1 MLICGATLSLAFVGL
16 YYYDVQQF
24 NTEVQQRLEKTRV
37 VLVKNLVTLLAEK
50 PNATELPLNLLGSD
64 TQITAAAV
72 YSAEG
77 KLLASYI
84 RPNTTEIFPL
94 PQRGSGLLTNESSV
108 VWTTL
113 RDGNRTLGKL
123 YLKAELTQ
131 ADMERFSNL
140 LRGFIIVFLAAALL
154 AVAVTYRLQR
164 HITQPITELAQV
176 SARVQREGNYGIRVQ
191 TVASGE
197 VGSLIAAFNAM
208 LENIQTNTGRLE
220 EARIAAVQTRE
231 KIYQA
236 NEQLA
241 EANRTLEK
249 RVEDRTRLLAKAG
262 QDAAEASQ
270 AKTMFLAKM
279 SHELRTPLNA
289 ILGYGE
295 ILKED
300 ASDEGKTQ
308 TIADLDKILNGARHL
323 LGLINDVL
331 DISKIE
337 AGKMEIY
344 LETFELQKIITDVAA
359 TVTPLVAK
367 KGNQLFIEC
376 PTDIGG
382 MHTDATKLRQIL
394 LNLLSNSSKFT
405 EAGQIT
411 LKITRL
417 SGPVDD
423 LIQFA
428 ILDTGIGM
436 TPEQIA
442 RLFTAFTQ
450 ADASTANRYGGTG
463 LGLAISKQFAQIMKG
478 DITVES
484 APGVGTTFTLSLP
497 ANIQLKPSAIMN
509 HTGQSL
515 TRSPFAGQ
523 LSQKKILIIDDDR
536 EVRKILSELLGLSG
550 YATSEAASG
559 QSGLTLAAQLK
570 PDLILLDIMMPQMDG
585 WTVLK
590 KLQSAP
596 ELAAIP
602 VIVLS
607 ALSDTDLALSLGAVS
622 VLRKPADAARLTT
635 EIAAQLN
642 PLARCY
648 VLQVDDDADAR
659 EIVARML
666 EREGWQYYA
675 AVNGHAALRLL
686 KKDLPVAILLD
697 LKMAGMNGFELLDL
711 LRKNPAWAA
720 IPVVIIS
727 ALDITQEMGDYLV
740 PRTLAILKK
749 GNFTNDQLR
758 HLLRPAIQACA
769 LAQN

>member
-1 MLICGATLSLAFVGL
+1 MLICGVTLSLAFVGL

-94 PQRGSGLLTNESSV
+94 PQRGSGFLTNESSV

-113 RDGNRTLGKL
+113 RVGNRTLGKL

-131 ADMERFSNL
+131 ADVERFSNL

-208 LENIQTNTGRLE
+208 LENIQTNTERLE
-220 EARIAAVQTRE
+220 EARVAAVQTRE

-289 ILGYGE
+289 ILGYSE
-295 ILKED
+295 ILKEE

-344 LETFELQKIITDVAA
+344 LETFELQKIIADVAA

-367 KGNQLFIEC
+367 KGNQLVIEC
-376 PTDIGG
+376 PPDIGG

-411 LKITRL
+411 FKITRL

-436 TPEQIA
+436 TPQQIA

-450 ADASTANRYGGTG
+450 ADASTASRYGGTG
-463 LGLAISKQFAQIMKG
+463 LGKTHLLHAIGNAS
-478 DITVES
+478 
-484 APGVGTTFTLSLP
+484 
-497 ANIQLKPSAIMN
+497 
-509 HTGQSL
+509 
-515 TRSPFAGQ
+515 Q

-607 ALSDTDLALSLGAVS
+607 ALSDTDTALSLGAVS
-622 VLRKPADAARLTT
+622 VLRKPADAARLTA
-635 EIAAQLN
+635 EIAVQLN

-711 LRKNPAWAA
+711 LEKNPAWAA
-720 IPVVIIS
+720 IPVVIIT

-749 GNFTNDQLR
+749 GNFTNDELR

>member
-1 MLICGATLSLAFVGL
+1 MLICGLTLSLAFVGL
-16 YYYDVQQF
+16 YYYDVQRF

-37 VLVKNLVTLLAEK
+37 VLVQNLVTLLAEK
-50 PNATELPLNLLGSD
+50 PNATELPLNLLASD
-64 TQITAAAV
+64 TQIIAAAV
-72 YSAEG
+72 YSAQG

-84 RPNTTEIFPL
+84 RSDTTEIIPL
-94 PQRGSGLLTNESSV
+94 PQQGSGLLTNESSV

-113 RDGNRTLGKL
+113 RDSNRTLGQL

-131 ADMERFSNL
+131 ADVERFSNL

-176 SARVQREGNYGIRVQ
+176 AARVQREGNYGFRVQ

-208 LENIQTNTGRLE
+208 LENIQTNTEQLE
-220 EARIAAVQTRE
+220 EARIAAEQARE
-231 KIYQA
+231 RIHQA

-270 AKTMFLAKM
+270 AKTIFLAKM

-289 ILGYGE
+289 ILGYSE

-300 ASDEGKTQ
+300 ATDEGKTQ
-308 TIADLDKILNGARHL
+308 TVADLDKILNGARHL

-337 AGKMEIY
+337 AGRMEIY
-344 LETFELQKIITDVAA
+344 LETFELKKIITDVVA

-367 KGNQLFIEC
+367 KGNQLIIEC
-376 PTDIGG
+376 PPDIGG

-411 LKITRL
+411 LKITRS
-417 SGPVDD
+417 SGPADD

-428 ILDTGIGM
+428 IVDTGIGM
-436 TPEQIA
+436 TPEQVA

-450 ADASTANRYGGTG
+450 ADASTASRYGGTG

-484 APGVGTTFTLSLP
+484 TPGVGTTFTLSLP
-497 ANIQLKPSAIMN
+497 ANIQLKPSVIIN

-515 TRSPFAGQ
+515 TKSPFAHQ
-523 LSQKKILIIDDDR
+523 LSPRKILLIDDDQ

-550 YATSEAASG
+550 YATIEAASG

-590 KLQSAP
+590 KLQSSP
-596 ELAAIP
+596 ELADIP

-607 ALSDTDLALSLGAVS
+607 AVSDTDMALSLGAVS
-622 VLRKPADAARLTT
+622 VLRKPADAARLTA

-666 EREGWQYYA
+666 EREGWQYYP
-675 AVNGHAALRLL
+675 AVNGHAALRLI
-686 KKDLPVAILLD
+686 KKGLPVAILLD
-697 LKMAGMNGFELLDL
+697 LKMAGMNGFELLDVL
-711 LRKNPAWAA
+711 GKNPAWAA

-727 ALDITQEMGDYLV
+727 ALDITQEMGDYLA

-749 GNFTNDQLR
+749 GKFTNDELR
-758 HLLRPAIQACA
+758 NLLRPAIQACA

>member
-1 MLICGATLSLAFVGL
+1 
-16 YYYDVQQF
+16 
-24 NTEVQQRLEKTRV
+24 
-37 VLVKNLVTLLAEK
+37 
-50 PNATELPLNLLGSD
+50 
-64 TQITAAAV
+64 
-72 YSAEG
+72 
-77 KLLASYI
+77 
-84 RPNTTEIFPL
+84 
-94 PQRGSGLLTNESSV
+94 
-108 VWTTL
+108 
-113 RDGNRTLGKL
+113 
-123 YLKAELTQ
+123 
-131 ADMERFSNL
+131 
-140 LRGFIIVFLAAALL
+140 
-154 AVAVTYRLQR
+154 
-164 HITQPITELAQV
+164 
-176 SARVQREGNYGIRVQ
+176 
-191 TVASGE
+191 
-197 VGSLIAAFNAM
+197 
-208 LENIQTNTGRLE
+208 
-220 EARIAAVQTRE
+220 
-231 KIYQA
+231 
-236 NEQLA
+236 
-241 EANRTLEK
+241 
-249 RVEDRTRLLAKAG
+249 
-262 QDAAEASQ
+262 
-270 AKTMFLAKM
+270 
-279 SHELRTPLNA
+279 
-289 ILGYGE
+289 
-295 ILKED
+295 
-300 ASDEGKTQ
+300 
-308 TIADLDKILNGARHL
+308 
-323 LGLINDVL
+323 
-331 DISKIE
+331 
-337 AGKMEIY
+337 MEIY

-428 ILDTGIGM
+428 ILDTVIGM

-697 LKMAGMNGFELLDL
+697 LKMAGMNGFELPDL
-711 LRKNPAWAA
+711 LGKNPAWAA

>member
-1 MLICGATLSLAFVGL
+1 MLICGVTLSLAFVGL

-37 VLVKNLVTLLAEK
+37 VLVQNLVTVLADK
-50 PNATELPLNLLGSD
+50 PDATELPLNLLGSD
-64 TQITAAAV
+64 TQIIAAAV
-72 YSAEG
+72 YSAKG

-84 RPNTTEIFPL
+84 RADTNEIIPA
-94 PQRGSGLLTNESSV
+94 PQRASALLTNESSA

-113 RDGNRTLGKL
+113 RDGNRNLGLL

-131 ADMERFSNL
+131 ADVERFSNL
-140 LRGFIIVFLAAALL
+140 LRGFIIVFLASALL
-154 AVAVTYRLQR
+154 AVVVTYRLQR
-164 HITQPITELAQV
+164 LITQPITELAQV
-176 SARVQREGNYGIRVQ
+176 SARVQREGNYAIRVQ

-197 VGSLIAAFNAM
+197 VGSLIGAFNAM
-208 LENIQTNTGRLE
+208 LENIQTNTEQLE
-220 EARIAAVQTRE
+220 EARIAAEQARE
-231 KIYQA
+231 KIYQV
-236 NEQLA
+236 NDQLA

-249 RVEDRTRLLAKAG
+249 RVEDRTQLLTKAG

-270 AKTMFLAKM
+270 AKTIFLAKM

-289 ILGYGE
+289 ILGYSE
-295 ILKED
+295 ILRED
-300 ASDEGKTQ
+300 ASDEGKVQ
-308 TIADLDKILNGARHL
+308 MVADLDKILSGARHL

-344 LETFELQKIITDVAA
+344 LETFELKKIIADVVA

-367 KGNQLFIEC
+367 KGNELAIEC
-376 PTDIGG
+376 PPEIGA

-405 EAGQIT
+405 ETGRIT
-411 LKITRL
+411 IKVARI
-417 SGPVDD
+417 SGREDD
-423 LIQFA
+423 IIQFA
-428 ILDTGIGM
+428 IIDTGIGM
-436 TPEQIA
+436 TPEQLA

-450 ADASTANRYGGTG
+450 ADSSTASRYGGTG

-484 APGVGTTFTLSLP
+484 TPGVGTTFTLSLP
-497 ANIQLKPSAIMN
+497 ANIQLKPSAIIN

-515 TRSPFAGQ
+515 TQSPFASQ
-523 LSQKKILIIDDDR
+523 LTQRKILIIDDDR

-550 YATSEAASG
+550 YATVEAASG
-559 QSGLTLAAQLK
+559 QSGLTFATELK

-590 KLQSAP
+590 KLQATP
-596 ELAAIP
+596 ALAEIP

-607 ALSDTDLALSLGAVS
+607 AVSDTDMALSLGAAS
-622 VLRKPADAARLTT
+622 VLRKPADAARLTA
-635 EIAAQLN
+635 EIATQLN
-642 PLARCY
+642 PLARSY
-648 VLQVDDDADAR
+648 VLHVDDDSDAR

-686 KKDLPVAILLD
+686 KKGLPAAILLD

-711 LRKNPAWAA
+711 LGKNPAWAT
-720 IPVVIIS
+720 IPVVIVS
-727 ALDITQEMGDYLV
+727 ALDITQEMGDYLA
-740 PRTLAILKK
+740 PRTLAILHK
-749 GNFTNDQLR
+749 GKFTSDELR
-758 HLLRPAIQACA
+758 HLLRPAIQTCA